1 MYKKDTSILEY
12 KKYLTIRDSIS
23 EIFKTY
29 IEGYGL
35 SDKLTNIEIEK
46 LTDKFE
52 KEYKQYVTDTFV
64 KLDIQTVEIDGINRI
79 VVDEFMSKV
88 AGVVASKLA
97 AELLM
102 FELVSQFIKI

>member
-35 SDKLTNIEIEK
+35 SNKITSVEIEK

-52 KEYKQYVTDTFV
+52 KEYKRYITDTFIE
-64 KLDIQTVEIDGINRI
+64 LDIKTIEIDGVSRI
-79 VVDEFMSKV
+79 GIDELMSKV
-88 AGVVASKLA
+88 AGIVASKLA

-102 FELVSQFIKI
+102 IEIVNQFIS